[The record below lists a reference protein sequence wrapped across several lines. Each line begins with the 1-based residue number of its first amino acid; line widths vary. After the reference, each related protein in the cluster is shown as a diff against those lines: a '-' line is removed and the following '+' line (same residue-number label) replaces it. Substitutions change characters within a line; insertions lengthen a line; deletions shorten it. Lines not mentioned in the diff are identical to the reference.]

1 MSFPGR
7 AQELFK
13 NDENRRRRRNSNRNG
28 FENDDGEEDDSLPMT
43 MRVRTM
49 KDESENTTAQK
60 SNNNDNNNNN
70 KQLAALFLVALT
82 LENTASMLAR
92 RYAVGILQL
101 DFSKNVVLCANEFMK
116 LAFSIFMK
124 YRKMDVKSLKGLKTH
139 IFERVVKTATPML
152 VPAFVYLVV
161 NLISYPSLQR
171 VDASVFTAISNL
183 KVLATAI
190 FAQILLDSRISN
202 RVWRTLTQLVLGVTL
217 ISWESSPNNPVIHK
231 RVHQNWY
238 EHISDLF
245 DLSYAFGV
253 FLALLQTMLSGFGSV
268 YFEKVLKKRAK
279 EDEEENLGK
288 KLDVESPSSASSAK
302 ISSFSSST
310 ELDVWDRNIQLALCS
325 ILIYTPISVYE
336 TKGNLFQGWTF
347 LVVVIAALH
356 ALGGILVAL
365 SVLYSSSVT
374 KTVAVCAAL
383 VLTTVMGHILFFE
396 PLNGPILLGCAM
408 VIVSVWA
415 YKDDAIVESKL
426 RSAGFVV

>member
-1 MSFPGR
+1 
-7 AQELFK
+7 LK
-13 NDENRRRRRNSNRNG
+13 N
-28 FENDDGEEDDSLPMT
+28 
-43 MRVRTM
+43 
-49 KDESENTTAQK
+49 
-60 SNNNDNNNNN
+60 
-70 KQLAALFLVALT
+70 
-82 LENTASMLAR
+82 
-92 RYAVGILQL
+92 
-101 DFSKNVVLCANEFMK
+101 
-116 LAFSIFMK
+116 
-124 YRKMDVKSLKGLKTH
+124 
-139 IFERVVKTATPML
+139 
-152 VPAFVYLVV
+152 
-161 NLISYPSLQR
+161 
-171 VDASVFTAISNL
+171 
-183 KVLATAI
+183 
-190 FAQILLDSRISN
+190 
-202 RVWRTLTQLVLGVTL
+202 
-217 ISWESSPNNPVIHK
+217 
-231 RVHQNWY
+231 
-238 EHISDLF
+238 
-245 DLSYAFGV
+245 
-253 FLALLQTMLSGFGSV
+253 
-268 YFEKVLKKRAK
+268 RAK

>member
-7 AQELFK
+7 AQELFGK
-13 NDENRRRRRNSNRNG
+13 NDASSKKNQTKRLNNGFYYEEGDDGDDNSN
-28 FENDDGEEDDSLPMT
+28 
-43 MRVRTM
+43 
-49 KDESENTTAQK
+49 K
-60 SNNNDNNNNN
+60 NNNNINNMNNNTKKN
-70 KQLAALFLVALT
+70 KHKLAALFLVACA

-101 DFSKNVVLCANEFMK
+101 DFSKNVVLCVNEFLK
-116 LAFSIFMK
+116 LLFSLGMK
-124 YRKMDVKSLKGLKTH
+124 YRKTDIKSFARLKSH

-190 FAQILLDSRISN
+190 FAQILLNSRISN

-238 EHISDLF
+238 EHISDMF

-253 FLALLQTMLSGFGSV
+253 FLALVQTMLSGFGSV
-268 YFEKVLKKRAK
+268 YFEKVLKKRIK

-288 KLDVESPSSASSAK
+288 KLDVESPSSASLAK
-302 ISSFSSST
+302 SSSPFSST

-325 ILIYTPISVYE
+325 ILIYMPISIYE

-347 LVVVIAALH
+347 LVIVIAALH

-383 VLTTVMGHILFFE
+383 VLTTVFGHVLFFE

-408 VIVSVWA
+408 VIISVWA
-415 YKDDAIVESKL
+415 YKDDAYVEAKL

>member
-7 AQELFK
+7 AQELFGK
-13 NDENRRRRRNSNRNG
+13 NDASKKNQTR
-28 FENDDGEEDDSLPMT
+28 SLNNMN
-43 MRVRTM
+43 
-49 KDESENTTAQK
+49 NTK
-60 SNNNDNNNNN
+60 KN
-70 KQLAALFLVALT
+70 KHKLAALFLVALT

-101 DFSKNVVLCANEFMK
+101 DFSKNVVLCFNEFLK
-116 LAFSIFMK
+116 LLFSLCMK
-124 YRKMDVKSLKGLKTH
+124 YRKTDIKSFARLKTH

-190 FAQILLDSRISN
+190 FAQILLNSRISN

-238 EHISDLF
+238 EHISDMF

-253 FLALLQTMLSGFGSV
+253 FLALVQTMLSGFGSV
-268 YFEKVLKKRAK
+268 YFEKVLKKRIK

-288 KLDVESPSSASSAK
+288 KLDVESPSSASLAK
-302 ISSFSSST
+302 SSSPFSST

-325 ILIYTPISVYE
+325 ILIYMPISIYE

-347 LVVVIAALH
+347 LVIVIAALH

-383 VLTTVMGHILFFE
+383 VLTTVFGHILFFE

-408 VIVSVWA
+408 VIISVWA
-415 YKDDAIVESKL
+415 YKDDAYVEAKL

>member
-1 MSFPGR
+1 
-7 AQELFK
+7 
-13 NDENRRRRRNSNRNG
+13 
-28 FENDDGEEDDSLPMT
+28 
-43 MRVRTM
+43 MRVRTI
-49 KDESENTTAQK
+49 KDENTTAQK
-60 SNNNDNNNNN
+60 SNNNNNNNNNNN

-124 YRKMDVKSLKGLKTH
+124 YRKMDVRSLKGLRTH
-139 IFERVVKTATPML
+139 VFKRVVKTATPML

-268 YFEKVLKKRAK
+268 YFEKVLKNRAK

-288 KLDVESPSSASSAK
+288 KLDVESPSSASLAK
-302 ISSFSSST
+302 SSSPFSSST

-325 ILIYTPISVYE
+325 ILIYVPISIYE

-347 LVVVIAALH
+347 LVIVIAALH

-383 VLTTVMGHILFFE
+383 VLTTVFGHILFFE

-408 VIVSVWA
+408 VIISVWA
-415 YKDDAIVESKL
+415 YKDDAYVEAKL

>member
-7 AQELFK
+7 AQELFGK
-13 NDENRRRRRNSNRNG
+13 NDASSKKNQTKRLNSFYYEEGFDGDDNSN
-28 FENDDGEEDDSLPMT
+28 
-43 MRVRTM
+43 
-49 KDESENTTAQK
+49 K
-60 SNNNDNNNNN
+60 NNNNIN
-70 KQLAALFLVALT
+70 NNVNNNTKKNRHKLAALFLVALT

-101 DFSKNVVLCANEFMK
+101 DFSKNVVLCVNEFLK
-116 LAFSIFMK
+116 LLFSLGMK
-124 YRKMDVKSLKGLKTH
+124 YRKTDIKSFARLKIH
-139 IFERVVKTATPML
+139 IFERVVKTA
-152 VPAFVYLVV
+152 
-161 NLISYPSLQR
+161 
-171 VDASVFTAISNL
+171 
-183 KVLATAI
+183 I
-190 FAQILLDSRISN
+190 FAQILLNSRISN

-238 EHISDLF
+238 EHINDMF

-253 FLALLQTMLSGFGSV
+253 FLALVQTMLSGFGSV
-268 YFEKVLKKRAK
+268 YFEKVLKKRTK

-288 KLDVESPSSASSAK
+288 KLDVESPSSASLAK
-302 ISSFSSST
+302 SSSPFSSST

-325 ILIYTPISVYE
+325 ILIYVPISIYE

-347 LVVVIAALH
+347 LVIVIAALH

-383 VLTTVMGHILFFE
+383 VLTTVFGHILFFE

-408 VIVSVWA
+408 VIISVWA
-415 YKDDAIVESKL
+415 YKDDAYVEAKL

>member
-7 AQELFK
+7 AQELFGK
-13 NDENRRRRRNSNRNG
+13 NDASSKKNQTKRLNSFYYEEGFDGDDNSN
-28 FENDDGEEDDSLPMT
+28 
-43 MRVRTM
+43 
-49 KDESENTTAQK
+49 K
-60 SNNNDNNNNN
+60 NNNNIN
-70 KQLAALFLVALT
+70 NNVNNNTKKNRHKLAALFLVALT

-101 DFSKNVVLCANEFMK
+101 DFSKNVVLCVNEFLK
-116 LAFSIFMK
+116 LLFSLGMK
-124 YRKMDVKSLKGLKTH
+124 YRKTDIKSFARLKIH

-190 FAQILLDSRISN
+190 FAQILLNSRISN

-238 EHISDLF
+238 EHISDMF

-253 FLALLQTMLSGFGSV
+253 FLALVQTMLSGFGSV
-268 YFEKVLKKRAK
+268 YFEKVLKKRTK

-288 KLDVESPSSASSAK
+288 KLTLSHRRRRLWRSHHRRFLLRRNSTFGIET
-302 ISSFSSST
+302 FSWRC
-310 ELDVWDRNIQLALCS
+310 VQ
-325 ILIYTPISVYE
+325 
-336 TKGNLFQGWTF
+336 F
-347 LVVVIAALH
+347 
-356 ALGGILVAL
+356 
-365 SVLYSSSVT
+365 
-374 KTVAVCAAL
+374 
-383 VLTTVMGHILFFE
+383 
-396 PLNGPILLGCAM
+396 
-408 VIVSVWA
+408 
-415 YKDDAIVESKL
+415 
-426 RSAGFVV
+426 

>member
-1 MSFPGR
+1 MMSFPGR
-7 AQELFK
+7 AQELFGK
-13 NDENRRRRRNSNRNG
+13 NDASSKKNQTKRLDSFYYEEGDDGDDNSN
-28 FENDDGEEDDSLPMT
+28 
-43 MRVRTM
+43 
-49 KDESENTTAQK
+49 K
-60 SNNNDNNNNN
+60 NNDNINNNVNNNTKKN
-70 KQLAALFLVALT
+70 KHKLAALFLIALT

-101 DFSKNVVLCANEFMK
+101 DFSKNVVLCVNEFLK
-116 LAFSIFMK
+116 LLFSLGMK
-124 YRKMDVKSLKGLKTH
+124 YRKTDIKSFARLKIH

-190 FAQILLDSRISN
+190 FAQILLNSRISN

-238 EHISDLF
+238 EHISDMF

-253 FLALLQTMLSGFGSV
+253 FLALVQTMLSGFGSV
-268 YFEKVLKKRAK
+268 YFEKVLKKRTK

-288 KLDVESPSSASSAK
+288 KLDVESPSSASLAK
-302 ISSFSSST
+302 SSSPFSSST

-325 ILIYTPISVYE
+325 ILIYVPISIYE

-347 LVVVIAALH
+347 LVIVIAALH

-383 VLTTVMGHILFFE
+383 VLTTVFGHILFFE

-408 VIVSVWA
+408 VIISVWA
-415 YKDDAIVESKL
+415 YKDDAYVEAKL